1 MNEVELK
8 IDGMHCSGCENRVKN
23 SLKTI
28 NGIKEVNANH
38 ETGIVKITSKK
49 EIDMEEVKQKI
60 ENLDFKVI
68 N

>member
-28 NGIKEVNANH
+28 NGIKEVEANH
-38 ETGIVKITSKK
+38 ETGIVKITSKCQMKIKMK
-49 EIDMEEVKQKI
+49 EKI
-60 ENLDFKVI
+60 
-68 N
+68 